1 MTNERDTWIITL
13 SLLKTQD
20 SEFKDQIDSIDVSS
34 PRGLVEI
41 NSLASEIFTTHSA
54 FEKARNVLGNN
65 ETARQKVLRATV
77 ENNFPPKDTISEDL
91 YSKLLDSAHQKE
103 ELSRQLIIEKLNA
116 GAEFGLKPYELAV
129 VRASC
134 GIGIEYDELGL
145 LWRNDVQVNPGNQ
158 QAKRLGLTD
167 QYTVIVGSPE
177 QGYRQVPWVNRYPD
191 QVRAIADNLHNLAN
205 QLFSFKDEPEA
216 QALGNYFAQYADA
229 FEARTTDGH
238 YSTEKVAEMWRNVDR
253 AWIQIKG
260 RTQPVASREYNY
272 YDPNGIRVFPD
283 FRLVIV
289 EETSVEELAATRL
302 AMREIMK
309 DRYGGTRV
317 YKETINALDKVRVY
331 PGVDVIF
338 AGSLDF
344 QPAGQSLPNE
354 QKVRDELGTK
364 IILNPDAIAQRWQ
377 LSRKLARKVFSNP
390 KDLESFDKIDLNID
404 MTARDFGGHE
414 FGEPLYQSLDVHE
427 TLGQKTTVLLNEDL
441 ANLCATAALAGRI
454 MSRELSSEDAYRHA
468 ISLLGTYLRYIDIAR
483 GIPHL
488 NPYYVGL
495 TLQGLRRMIGTG
507 FIEQDELGKWN
518 INPDKSSVLLEEN
531 LKDLDRLV
539 QICERLDRAD
549 AEDYLNQAKET
560 EQIKDIIRKINP
572 EAKFKEA

>member
-1 MTNERDTWIITL
+1 MTNERDPQIITL

-20 SEFKDQIDSIDVSS
+20 SEFKDQIDSIDVNS

-41 NSLASEIFTTHSA
+41 NSLASEIFTAHSA

-65 ETARQKVLRATV
+65 EIARQKVLRATI

-91 YSKLLDSAHQKE
+91 YSKLLYSAHQKE
-103 ELSRQLIIEKLNA
+103 GLSRQLIIEKLDT

-134 GIGIEYDELGL
+134 EIGIKYDELGL
-145 LWRNDVQVNPGNQ
+145 LWRNDVQVSPGNQ

-177 QGYRQVPWVNRYPD
+177 QGYRQVSWLNRYPD
-191 QVRAIADNLHNLAN
+191 QVRAIADNFHKLAN

-216 QALGNYFAQYADA
+216 QALGNYFNQYADA
-229 FEARTTDGH
+229 FEAKTTDGY

-253 AWIQIKG
+253 AWMQVKG

-289 EETSVEELAATRL
+289 EETSVEELAATRS

-309 DRYGGTRV
+309 DRYGKTRV
-317 YKETINALDKVRVY
+317 YKETINALDKVQVY
-331 PGVDVIF
+331 PGADVIF

-344 QPAGQSLPNE
+344 QPGGQSLPNE
-354 QKVRDELGTK
+354 QKVRNELGTK
-364 IILNPDAIAQRWQ
+364 IILNPDAIARRWQ
-377 LSRKLARKVFSNP
+377 LSRKLARRIFNDL

-404 MTARDFGGHE
+404 MTARDYGGHE
-414 FGEPLYQSLDVHE
+414 FGEPLFQSLQVKE
-427 TLGQKTTVLLNEDL
+427 TLGQKINALLNEDL
-441 ANLCATAALAGRI
+441 ANLCSTVTIVGRI
-454 MSRELSSEDAYRHA
+454 KSGELSSEDAYRHA

-483 GIPHL
+483 GISHL
-488 NPYYVGL
+488 NSYYVGL
-495 TLQGLRRMIGTG
+495 TLQGLRRMISTG
-507 FIEQDELGKWN
+507 FIEQDKLGKWN
-518 INPDKSSVLLEEN
+518 INSDKSSVLLEEN

-539 QICERLDRAD
+539 QICERLDKVG

-560 EQIKDIIRKINP
+560 EQIKDIIRKVNL
-572 EAKFKEA
+572 EAKFKES